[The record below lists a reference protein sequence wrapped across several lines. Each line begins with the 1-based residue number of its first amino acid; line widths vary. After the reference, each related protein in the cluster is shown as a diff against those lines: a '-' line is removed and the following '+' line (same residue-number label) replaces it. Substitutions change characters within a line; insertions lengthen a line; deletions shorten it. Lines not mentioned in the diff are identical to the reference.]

1 MQEII
6 KRYNWTIKFF
16 GSTDLGH
23 AVLALINHVIKSI
36 SGITDFLGRA
46 VSWLTVVMVAM
57 VLLVVVTRYFLQIGS
72 IALQESVT
80 YLHASVFLLG
90 IAYTLKQGGHVRVD
104 IFYRQFS
111 PRKKALVDF
120 CGGLFFLIPV
130 SVLIFYSSW
139 DYVIASW
146 AIGETSAE
154 NNGLPFIY
162 LLKTLMILMPATML
176 LQGVA
181 EILKSLLVLINQSS
195 TNESG
200 DKSISS
206 DAHESIV

>member
-1 MQEII
+1 MLN
-6 KRYNWTIKFF
+6 R
-16 GSTDLGH
+16 
-23 AVLALINHVIKSI
+23 LINTIDR
-36 SGITDFLGRA
+36 ITNIVGKV
-46 VSWLTVVMVAM
+46 VSWLTIMMVAA
-57 VLLVVVTRYFLQIGS
+57 VVIVVITRYFLQVGS
-72 IALQESVT
+72 IALQELVT
-80 YLHASVFLLG
+80 YLHATVFLLG
-90 IAYTLKQGGHVRVD
+90 IAYTLKQDGHVRVD

-111 PRKKALVDF
+111 GRQRALVNF
-120 CGGLFFLIPV
+120 FGGAFFLIPV

-139 DYVIASW
+139 DYVLASW

-200 DKSISS
+200 DKSTSS

>member
-1 MQEII
+1 MI
-6 KRYNWTIKFF
+6 
-16 GSTDLGH
+16 
-23 AVLALINHVIKSI
+23 VLRTLKKLRKILFHRLISAIDKTTNLV
-36 SGITDFLGRA
+36 GNA
-46 VSWLTVVMVAM
+46 VSWLTTIMVIAVVA
-57 VLLVVVTRYFLQIGS
+57 VVITRYFLQVGS

-80 YLHASVFLLG
+80 YLHAMIFLLG

-111 PRKKALVDF
+111 PHRKALVDF

-130 SVLIFYSSW
+130 SILIFYSSW

-146 AIGETSAE
+146 VIGETSAE

-162 LLKTLMILMPATML
+162 LLKTLMILMPATLL

-181 EILKSLLVLINQSS
+181 EILKSLLILIDQPDSV
-195 TNESG
+195 ESG
-200 DKSISS
+200 DASTDPDTHGSI
-206 DAHESIV
+206 I

>member
-1 MQEII
+1 MLSLITQ
-6 KRYNWTIKFF
+6 
-16 GSTDLGH
+16 
-23 AVLALINHVIKSI
+23 LINLIDR
-36 SGITDFLGRA
+36 ITDFLGRA

-57 VLLVVVTRYFLQIGS
+57 VLIVVVTRYFLQIGS
-72 IALQESVT
+72 ISLQESIT
-80 YLHASVFLLG
+80 YLHATVFLLG

-111 PRKKALVDF
+111 SRRKALVDF
-120 CGGLFFLIPV
+120 CGGLLFLIPV

-162 LLKTLMILMPATML
+162 LLKTLMILMPATLL

-200 DKSISS
+200 DKSTSF

>member
-1 MQEII
+1 MSRRLIMSINQATDAVG
-6 KRYNWTIKFF
+6 RTI
-16 GSTDLGH
+16 
-23 AVLALINHVIKSI
+23 
-36 SGITDFLGRA
+36 
-46 VSWLTVVMVAM
+46 SWLTVAMVAT
-57 VLLVVVTRYFLQIGS
+57 VLIVVVTRYFLQIGS

-80 YLHASVFLLG
+80 YLHATVFLLG

-111 PRKKALVDF
+111 SRQKALVDF

-162 LLKTLMILMPATML
+162 LLKTLMILMPATLL

-181 EILKSLLVLINQSS
+181 EILKSLLVLINQPNSVDSCDTS
-195 TNESG
+195 T
-200 DKSISS
+200 SS
-206 DAHESIV
+206 DAHESTV

>member
-1 MQEII
+1 MLSLT
-6 KRYNWTIKFF
+6 N
-16 GSTDLGH
+16 H
-23 AVLALINHVIKSI
+23 LINLIARM
-36 SGITDFLGRA
+36 TDFLGRA
-46 VSWLTVVMVAM
+46 VSWLTVVMVAA
-57 VLLVVVTRYFLQIGS
+57 VLIVVVTRYFLQVGS

-80 YLHASVFLLG
+80 YLHATVFLLG

-111 PRKKALVDF
+111 PRRKALVDF
-120 CGGLFFLIPV
+120 CGGVFFLIPV

-139 DYVIASW
+139 DYVMASW

-162 LLKTLMILMPATML
+162 LLKTLMILMPATLL

-181 EILKSLLVLINQSS
+181 EILKSLLILIDQPDSVERGDAS
-195 TNESG
+195 TDSDTHG
-200 DKSISS
+200 SI
-206 DAHESIV
+206 I

>member
-1 MQEII
+1 M
-6 KRYNWTIKFF
+6 
-16 GSTDLGH
+16 
-23 AVLALINHVIKSI
+23 LALINHVIKSI
-36 SGITDFLGRA
+36 NEMTYSIGRA
-46 VSWLTVVMVAM
+46 VSWLTVVMVVT

-80 YLHASVFLLG
+80 YLHATVFLLG

-111 PRKKALVDF
+111 SRRKALVDF

-139 DYVIASW
+139 DYVMASW

-162 LLKTLMILMPATML
+162 LLKTLMILMPGTLL
-176 LQGVA
+176 LQGIS
-181 EILKSLLVLINQSS
+181 EILRSLLVLINQPS

-200 DKSISS
+200 ETSTSS
-206 DAHESIV
+206 DEYESTV

>member
-1 MQEII
+1 M
-6 KRYNWTIKFF
+6 
-16 GSTDLGH
+16 
-23 AVLALINHVIKSI
+23 
-36 SGITDFLGRA
+36 TDFLGRA
-46 VSWLTVVMVAM
+46 VSWLTAFMVVT
-57 VLLVVVTRYFLQIGS
+57 VLVVVVTRYFLQIGS

-80 YLHASVFLLG
+80 YLHATVFLLG

-111 PRKKALVDF
+111 PRRKALVDF
-120 CGGLFFLIPV
+120 CGGIFFLIPV

-139 DYVIASW
+139 DYVMASW

-162 LLKTLMILMPATML
+162 LLKTLMILMPATLL

-181 EILKSLLVLINQSS
+181 EILKSLLVLINQSN
-195 TNESG
+195 TGE
-200 DKSISS
+200 SS
-206 DAHESIV
+206 DILTSSDVQESTV